1 LSSPA
6 PTRAQA
12 LRSLRQI
19 LAEAGLETAALDAR
33 LLVLAALRIPAA
45 ELIARPDLP
54 LAPPEAET
62 LAAFARRRLA
72 HEPVARIVGGREFW
86 GLPFALSPETL
97 VPRPDTETLVET
109 ALGLVPD
116 RRAPLRI
123 ADLGTGSGCLLVAL
137 LHERPEATGLGVDL
151 SFGALVTARRNA
163 QANGV
168 GARAHFAL
176 SRWADGVAGPFDL
189 VVSNPPY
196 IASPVIPGLDP
207 EVREHDPLLALD
219 GGPDGL
225 EPYRIILGEAGRLLA
240 PGGLLVVEI
249 GYDQAQAVK
258 GLAEAHALEILT
270 IAHDLSGNPR
280 CVAMK
285 RP

>member
-1 LSSPA
+1 
-6 PTRAQA
+6 
-12 LRSLRQI
+12 
-19 LAEAGLETAALDAR
+19 
-33 LLVLAALRIPAA
+33 
-45 ELIARPDLP
+45 
-54 LAPPEAET
+54 
-62 LAAFARRRLA
+62 
-72 HEPVARIVGGREFW
+72 
-86 GLPFALSPETL
+86 
-97 VPRPDTETLVET
+97 
-109 ALGLVPD
+109 
-116 RRAPLRI
+116 
-123 ADLGTGSGCLLVAL
+123 
-137 LHERPEATGLGVDL
+137 
-151 SFGALVTARRNA
+151 
-163 QANGV
+163 
-168 GARAHFAL
+168 
-176 SRWADGVAGPFDL
+176 
-189 VVSNPPY
+189 
-196 IASPVIPGLDP
+196 VIPGLDP